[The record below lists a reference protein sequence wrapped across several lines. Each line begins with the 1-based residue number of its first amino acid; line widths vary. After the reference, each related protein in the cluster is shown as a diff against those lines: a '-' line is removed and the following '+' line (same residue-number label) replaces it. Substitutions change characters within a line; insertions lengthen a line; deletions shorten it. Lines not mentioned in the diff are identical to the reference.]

1 MAETIRK
8 SLRES
13 AKTRWLAM
21 FAVSMVLFGAYY
33 YSYAESSI
41 KPILESSVGWT
52 SKDIGIYTSAYAW
65 FNVGLFM
72 MLISGVVLDKVGIR
86 KTGLG
91 ASLLM
96 VIGAAINYWAMSSLS
111 ADAVTTL
118 PLYGPI
124 KTQVLYSSIGFAV
137 FGTGS
142 EAAGITVV
150 KAIVKWFKGKELAL
164 ALGLQLSL
172 ARLGSA
178 LTLAISLPLAIKFTY
193 KTPILMSFALMLV
206 GFLAFIVYMVL
217 DKKLDASEKDILV
230 KEEEP
235 FRLKDILLIVKNRA
249 FWYTAILCVL
259 FYSAVFPFLVYAP
272 DFMVNKYHVAPKLA
286 GLIPML
292 LPIGTIFL
300 TPLFGNIYDKK
311 GKGATIMIIG
321 SVMLI
326 IVHGFLAVP
335 ALNGWVFAA
344 VLVVFL
350 GIAFSLVPSAMWASV
365 PKFIPEKQLGTAY
378 AVIFY
383 IQNIGLLAVP
393 LILGF
398 VLNSSNPNVAPN
410 KALIRSSVEQSF
422 DKALAAHNIQVNHNK
437 LTIAIDK
444 TTESVVDS
452 IVQTSIYTA
461 VPQKEINIKNLKS
474 NIINSNLSLL
484 ESHSLSSN
492 PKIAIKE
499 LRKIFIAATFPVVKK
514 EKLDI
519 RYNYENDILIFVVLG
534 FLSVIFSFL
543 LKAEDKKK
551 GYGLQMP
558 NIQKTTK

>member
-1 MAETIRK
+1 MTETIRK

-13 AKTRWLAM
+13 PKARWLAM
-21 FAVSMVLFGAYY
+21 FVVSMAMFGAYY
-33 YSYAESSI
+33 FSYAESSI
-41 KPILESSVGWT
+41 KPILESSIGWT
-52 SKDIGIYTSAYAW
+52 SKDIGVYTSAYAW

-72 MLISGVVLDKVGIR
+72 LILSGIVLDKLGIR
-86 KTGLG
+86 KTGLV
-91 ASLLM
+91 ATALM
-96 VIGAAINYWAMSSLS
+96 VIGTAINYWAMTSLS
-111 ADAVTTL
+111 PDAMSTV

-164 ALGLQLSL
+164 ALGLQLSI
-172 ARLGSA
+172 ARLGTA
-178 LTLAISLPLAIKFTY
+178 LTLAVSLPLAIKFTY

-206 GFLAFIVYMVL
+206 GLGAFIIYMVL
-217 DKKLDASEKDILV
+217 DKKLDASEKNIGV
-230 KEEEP
+230 KEEDS
-235 FRLKDILLIVKNRA
+235 FRLRDILLVIKNKA

-259 FYSAVFPFLVYAP
+259 FYSAIFPFLIYAP
-272 DFMVNKYHVAPKLA
+272 DFMINKYHVAPKLA

-300 TPLFGNIYDKK
+300 TPLFGSIYDKK

-321 SVMLI
+321 SVLLI
-326 IVHGFLAVP
+326 IVHGFLAIP
-335 ALNGWVFAA
+335 ALNNWVFAA
-344 VLVVFL
+344 ILVIFL

-383 IQNIGLLAVP
+383 VQNIGLLAIP
-393 LILGF
+393 LILGI
-398 VLNSSNPNVAPN
+398 VLNSSNPNVSPN
-410 KALIRSSVEQSF
+410 KAIIRSSIEQSF
-422 DKALAAHNIQVNHNK
+422 HRVLADNNIKISKNK
-437 LTIAIDK
+437 LTVAIDK

-452 IVQTSIYTA
+452 IVQTTA
-461 VPQKEINIKNLKS
+461 YIPTPQKEVNIENIKS
-474 NIINSNLSLL
+474 NIINSNLSLSGRL
-484 ESHSLSSN
+484 SLNSN
-492 PKIAIKE
+492 SKIAIKE
-499 LRKIFIAATFPVVKK
+499 LKKSFEDATFTIVKNA
-514 EKLDI
+514 KLDI

-551 GYGLQMP
+551 GYGLEKP
-558 NIQKTTK
+558 NIQKTAE

>member
-1 MAETIRK
+1 MTETIRK

-13 AKTRWLAM
+13 PKARWLAM
-21 FAVSMVLFGAYY
+21 FVVSMAMFGAYY
-33 YSYAESSI
+33 FSYAESSI
-41 KPILESSVGWT
+41 KPILESSIGWT
-52 SKDIGIYTSAYAW
+52 SKDIGVYTSAYAW

-72 MLISGVVLDKVGIR
+72 LILSGIVLDKLGIR
-86 KTGLG
+86 KTGLV
-91 ASLLM
+91 ATALM
-96 VIGAAINYWAMSSLS
+96 VIGTAINYWAMISLS
-111 ADAVTTL
+111 PDAMSTV

-164 ALGLQLSL
+164 ALGLQLSI
-172 ARLGSA
+172 ARLGTA
-178 LTLAISLPLAIKFTY
+178 LTLAVSLPLAIKFTY

-206 GFLAFIVYMVL
+206 GLGAFIIYMVL
-217 DKKLDASEKDILV
+217 DKRLDASEKNIVV
-230 KEEEP
+230 KEEDS
-235 FRLKDILLIVKNRA
+235 FRLRDILLVIKNKA

-259 FYSAVFPFLVYAP
+259 FYSAIFPFLIYAP
-272 DFMVNKYHVAPKLA
+272 DFMINKYHVAPKLA

-300 TPLFGNIYDKK
+300 TPLFGSIYDKK

-321 SVMLI
+321 SVLLI
-326 IVHGFLAVP
+326 IVHGFLAIP
-335 ALNGWVFAA
+335 ALNNWVFAA
-344 VLVVFL
+344 ILVVFL

-383 IQNIGLLAVP
+383 VQNIGLLAIP
-393 LILGF
+393 LILGII
-398 VLNSSNPNVAPN
+398 LNSSNPNVSPN
-410 KALIRSSVEQSF
+410 KAIIRSSIEQSF
-422 DKALAAHNIQVNHNK
+422 HRVLADNNIKISKNK
-437 LTIAIDK
+437 LTVAIDK

-452 IVQTSIYTA
+452 IVQTTTYIPT
-461 VPQKEINIKNLKS
+461 PQKEVNIENIKS
-474 NIINSNLSLL
+474 NIIDSNLSLSGRL
-484 ESHSLSSN
+484 SLNSN
-492 PKIAIKE
+492 SKIAIKE
-499 LRKIFIAATFPVVKK
+499 LKKSFEDATFTIVKNA
-514 EKLDI
+514 KLDI

-551 GYGLQMP
+551 GYGLEKP
-558 NIQKTTK
+558 NIQKTAE